1 MNAMNAMNAMNSM
14 GTMKGI
20 DGRGDRRPLRQALS
34 PCVEQ
39 RYPEFEK
46 HRLAFGDRV
55 SLRGTANLYFFH
67 PVDCR
72 EWHDRMVEK
81 ILAREPGRHFP
92 VFRMSHGEFM
102 LALGYRYPR
111 HDGTSAPWC
120 DAITLYHRLR
130 RWVGLEPAFRS
141 GSHLNSY
148 EEFTKREMAA
158 AERSYVANL
167 VSISREGILAA
178 AFYDN
183 PGYSEYFPDFFD
195 WMDRRGIVL
204 DVDNYMPFYSV
215 YALLA
220 GSRLRDVVAGRHVL
234 VATSFRDDKQ
244 ERLVDAFT
252 RLGARGVQ
260 CYATH
265 PSKAIF
271 DRIDLSRVRSG
282 VDVAFVGAG
291 VGAAAVIEQLRPL
304 GALCIDAGFCLD
316 MLAYPDLRWERPY
329 CAPDAMFDLSKVRFL
344 GRERQASLLARHGT
358 LAG

>member
-1 MNAMNAMNAMNSM
+1 MPDTEHVGEVMENERMSGPEMN
-14 GTMKGI
+14 K
-20 DGRGDRRPLRQALS
+20 PLRHRLS

-46 HRLAFGDRV
+46 HWQAFADHGMR
-55 SLRGTANLYFFH
+55 RGTAKVHYFH

-72 EWHDRMVEK
+72 DWHNRMVEK

-102 LALGYRYPR
+102 LALGYRYPWN
-111 HDGTSAPWC
+111 DGRSKLWC
-120 DAITLYHRLR
+120 DAITMYHRLR
-130 RWVGLEPAFRS
+130 RWAGLEPAFRS

-148 EEFTKREMAA
+148 EEFTKEEIRG
-158 AERSYVANL
+158 AERAYIANL
-167 VSISREGILAA
+167 ASISREGILAA

-195 WMDRRGIVL
+195 WMDRRGILL
-204 DVDNYMPFYSV
+204 DTENYMPFYSV

-220 GSRLRDVVAGRHVL
+220 GSRLRDIVAGRQVL
-234 VATSFRDDKQ
+234 VATSFRDDKE
-244 ERLVDAFT
+244 ERLVRLFT
-252 RLGARGVQ
+252 QLGAGGVQ

-271 DRIDLSRVRSG
+271 DRIDLGRIRPG
-282 VDVAFVGAG
+282 VEVAFVGAG

-304 GALCIDAGFCLD
+304 GALCIDGGFCLD
-316 MLAYPDLRWERPY
+316 MLAYPELRWERPY
-329 CAPDAMFDLSKVRFL
+329 CAPDTMFDLSKVKFL
-344 GRERQASLLARHGT
+344 SEERKSRLLERHGT
-358 LAG
+358 LVG

>member
-1 MNAMNAMNAMNSM
+1 MSGA
-14 GTMKGI
+14 
-20 DGRGDRRPLRQALS
+20 DGSTALRQRLS

-46 HRLAFGDRV
+46 HRQAFGEHGLR
-55 SLRGTANLYFFH
+55 RGTARAYYFH
-67 PVDCR
+67 PTDCR
-72 EWHDRMVEK
+72 DWHNRMVEK
-81 ILAREPGRHFP
+81 MLAREPGRHFP

-102 LALGYRYPR
+102 LALGYRYP
-111 HDGTSAPWC
+111 HTGEKSKLWC

-130 RWVGLEPAFRS
+130 RWTGLEPAFRS
-141 GSHLNSY
+141 GSHLNSF
-148 EEFTKREMAA
+148 EEFTKQEIAA
-158 AERSYVANL
+158 AEKSYIANL
-167 VSISREGILAA
+167 ASISHEGILAA

-204 DVDNYMPFYSV
+204 NTENYIPFYSV

-220 GSRLRDVVAGRHVL
+220 GSRLRDVVAGRQVL
-234 VATSFRDDKQ
+234 VATSFRDDKE
-244 ERLVDAFT
+244 ERLVRT
-252 RLGARGVQ
+252 LTQLGARGVQ

-271 DRIDLSRVRSG
+271 DRIDLNRIRPG
-282 VDVAFVGAG
+282 VEVAFVGAG

-304 GALCIDAGFCLD
+304 GALCIDGGFCLD
-316 MLAYPDLRWERPY
+316 MLAYPELRWERPY
-329 CAPDAMFDLSKVRFL
+329 CAPDAMFDLSKTKFL
-344 GRERQASLLARHGT
+344 SEERKARLLAKHGT

>member
-1 MNAMNAMNAMNSM
+1 MS
-14 GTMKGI
+14 GS
-20 DGRGDRRPLRQALS
+20 DGNTPLRQRLS

-46 HRLAFGDRV
+46 HFQAFRDHDPR
-55 SLRGTANLYFFH
+55 RGTTRAYYFH
-67 PVDCR
+67 PTDCR
-72 EWHDRMVEK
+72 DWHNRMVEK
-81 ILAREPGRHFP
+81 MLAREPGRHFP

-111 HDGTSAPWC
+111 HSGKSRLWC
-120 DAITLYHRLR
+120 DAITLYHQFR
-130 RWVGLEPAFRS
+130 RWTGLEPAFRS

-148 EEFTKREMAA
+148 EEFTKQEVAA
-158 AERSYVANL
+158 AEKAYIANL
-167 VSISREGILAA
+167 GSISREGILAA

-183 PGYSEYFPDFFD
+183 PGYSEYFPDFFN

-204 DVDNYMPFYSV
+204 HTENYVPFYSV

-220 GSRLRDVVAGRHVL
+220 GSRLREIVDGRDVL
-234 VATSFRDDKQ
+234 ITTSFRDDKA
-244 ERLVDAFT
+244 ERLEACLMK
-252 RLGARGVQ
+252 LGARGVQ

-271 DRIDLSRVRSG
+271 ERIDLSRIRSG
-282 VDVAFVGAG
+282 VDVALVGAG

-316 MLAYPDLRWERPY
+316 MLAYPELRWERPY
-329 CAPDAMFDLSKVRFL
+329 CAPDPIFDLSKVKFL
-344 GRERQASLLARHGT
+344 GEERKARLLAKHGT
-358 LAG
+358 MAD

>member
-1 MNAMNAMNAMNSM
+1 MTGEDEN
-14 GTMKGI
+14 
-20 DGRGDRRPLRQALS
+20 RPLRKRLT

-46 HRLAFGDRV
+46 HFQAFRDHDPR
-55 SLRGTANLYFFH
+55 RGTTRAYYFH
-67 PVDCR
+67 PTDCR
-72 EWHDRMVEK
+72 DWHSRMVEK
-81 ILAREPGRHFP
+81 MLARKPGRHFP

-111 HDGTSAPWC
+111 HSGKSKLWC
-120 DAITLYHRLR
+120 DAITRYHQLR
-130 RWVGLEPAFRS
+130 RWAGLEPAFRS

-148 EEFTKREMAA
+148 EEFTKQEVAA
-158 AERSYVANL
+158 AETAYIANL
-167 VSISREGILAA
+167 ASISREGILAA

-204 DVDNYMPFYSV
+204 NTENYMPFYSV

-220 GSRLRDVVAGRHVL
+220 GSRLREIVDGRQVL
-234 VATSFRDDKQ
+234 IATSFRDDKA
-244 ERLVDAFT
+244 ERLTQAFT
-252 RLGARGVQ
+252 KLGARGVQ

-271 DRIDLSRVRSG
+271 DRIDLSRIHSG
-282 VDVAFVGAG
+282 IDVAFVGAG
-291 VGAAAVIEQLRPL
+291 VGAAAVMEQLRPL

-316 MLAYPDLRWERPY
+316 MLAYPELRWERPY
-329 CAPDAMFDLSKVRFL
+329 CAPDPIFDLSKVKFL
-344 GRERQASLLARHGT
+344 GEERKSQLLAKHGT
-358 LAG
+358 MAG